1 MNLDTE
7 LEYKQIIKQLESE
20 IKKLK
25 IELTETEVYYEN
37 ALENLAENY
46 AQDLQDIQD
55 EIDRYW

>member
-37 ALENLAENY
+37 ALENLAEDY

>member
-25 IELTETEVYYEN
+25 IMLEVE
-37 ALENLAENY
+37 
-46 AQDLQDIQD
+46 
-55 EIDRYW
+55 